1 MITDS
6 SPAPGKLSVI
16 QGKPNPHGA
25 TDSQLYLFTGDATAG
40 PIKTVLP
47 DECVVLPGPSR
58 ILQDKDFFLCIFHFN
73 DLHGHLM
80 RFTPGGEEPVFSRL
94 VWQMKAARQK
104 FNTDPHKAVL
114 TLSAGDDCVGSI
126 FDELLGSTQR
136 DYQVHASY
144 RLYSAAGVDAAALGN
159 HDFDMGSHLLVQA
172 IHREARFPILAANIS
187 GCREMDGFRFPA
199 AILTV
204 KGVRVGIIGLVTP
217 AVIKLDDSQCRVV
230 DPIPVV
236 HNLLPAL
243 RPHCDVLI
251 ILSHLG
257 YRLEPGI
264 ALMRDA
270 GDVELAQSLPHG
282 SVDLIVGGHTHH
294 VLNQQGLSANNI
306 VNGIPIVQAGA
317 LGRFLGR
324 VDITIRNHVASV
336 TNVRL
341 MPTANLPIDQEF
353 EQQEMQPLIAQ
364 ARSLFTRSLGKVEND
379 PNLSTD
385 VVRNTFAAGELALA
399 NFITDAMI
407 DRVMLAGHNV
417 DLSMIDASCVRRG
430 LMVDKEVTFGDWFNL
445 MPFAD
450 TIRLY
455 RMSGSQLY
463 NLLQDN
469 ASRIDRPGEP
479 HTERGFLQFSH
490 QVCYTVE
497 LGHTCAEASADDIT
511 INSIPLIE
519 QMEHIFTIAA
529 TSFTRELAFNW
540 EVCTK
545 QSIERPLMNLHALP
559 YSETDVFLRKE
570 LVAYIQE
577 QGGVTR
583 AGGARLDGRLRVMRE
598 TRHPHGYN

>member
-1 MITDS
+1 
-6 SPAPGKLSVI
+6 
-16 QGKPNPHGA
+16 
-25 TDSQLYLFTGDATAG
+25 
-40 PIKTVLP
+40 
-47 DECVVLPGPSR
+47 
-58 ILQDKDFFLCIFHFN
+58 
-73 DLHGHLM
+73 
-80 RFTPGGEEPVFSRL
+80 
-94 VWQMKAARQK
+94 
-104 FNTDPHKAVL
+104 
-114 TLSAGDDCVGSI
+114 
-126 FDELLGSTQR
+126 
-136 DYQVHASY
+136 
-144 RLYSAAGVDAAALGN
+144 
-159 HDFDMGSHLLVQA
+159 
-172 IHREARFPILAANIS
+172 
-187 GCREMDGFRFPA
+187 
-199 AILTV
+199 
-204 KGVRVGIIGLVTP
+204 
-217 AVIKLDDSQCRVV
+217 
-230 DPIPVV
+230 
-236 HNLLPAL
+236 
-243 RPHCDVLI
+243 
-251 ILSHLG
+251 
-257 YRLEPGI
+257 
-264 ALMRDA
+264 
-270 GDVELAQSLPHG
+270 
-282 SVDLIVGGHTHH
+282 
-294 VLNQQGLSANNI
+294 
-306 VNGIPIVQAGA
+306 

-341 MPTANLPIDQEF
+341 MPTVNLPIDQEF

-407 DRVMLAGHNV
+407 DRLLLTGHNV

-430 LMVDKEVTFGDWFNL
+430 LMVGKEVTFGDWFNL

-455 RMSGSQLY
+455 RMSGSQLH

-511 INSIPLIE
+511 VNSIPLIE
-519 QMEHIFTIAA
+519 QMEHIFTVAA

-540 EVCTK
+540 EVCTE
-545 QSIERPLMNLHALP
+545 QQIEPPLMNLHAVP

-583 AGGARLDGRLRVMRE
+583 AGGARLDGRLRVMTK
-598 TRHPHGYN
+598 TRHPHGYD